1 MAQLRIKK
9 AAEARGKNLNQL
21 YQALNTA
28 RAQRGDRFVAMGTV
42 RRYWYS
48 TETGATGADELDQV
62 SWSFLQEVAGVLG
75 VSVYDLLPSED
86 GLGNKLPTPRMV
98 MQDAA

>member
-1 MAQLRIKK
+1 MAQLRIRSV
-9 AAEARGKNLNQL
+9 AEGQAMNLNQL
-21 YQALNTA
+21 YQLLNTT

-48 TETGATGADELDQV
+48 TEAGQAKDKELDQI

-86 GLGNKLPTPRMV
+86 GLGNRMPTPRA
-98 MQDAA
+98 QLKEAA